1 MAESVTL
8 SVSQAKR
15 ILERRLPELRRTYH
29 VESLGI
35 FGSYVRDEQ
44 NPESD
49 LDILVTFSEPP
60 GLIQFV
66 ALENHLSDLLGVQV
80 DLVMKNALKPH
91 LGERILQEVVPV

>member
-8 SVSQAKR
+8 SMTQAKR
-15 ILERRLPELRRTYH
+15 ILERHLPELRCSYH

-44 NPESD
+44 SPKSD

-66 ALENHLSDLLGVQV
+66 ALENHLSDLLEVQV
-80 DLVMKNALKPH
+80 DLVMKNALKPQ